1 MSRKQLVLLAI
12 VLLVL
17 GGIAGWI
24 HKGGSSDWKQADT
37 QAGSKVL
44 GALTINDIAAIHI
57 KGAKDEINLERAN
70 GVWGVKQRGG
80 YPADAQKIG
89 PLLVKLSE
97 LKVTQTEAISEALRP
112 RLQLAAPGA
121 ADGGTLVELLGAG
134 GKPIGSLIVG
144 KAITRKSDIPGATR
158 DVPTGRYLLK
168 PEAATTAIAVNDPL
182 TELDANPAAWID
194 KTFIKPDRIK
204 SITRSSD
211 GKPRWTMQR
220 GEEADMAW
228 QLKDAAKGE
237 DFDTNK
243 AQDEARALAGMNMV
257 DVAVNVKPEDLAG
270 GDMLAFETF
279 EGLSYTLALGKKD
292 GENRP
297 VLVSVSG
304 KLAPPPERTP
314 GKDEKP
320 EDKAKLDKEYKDKAA
335 ANEARVA
342 HELAMD
348 KKVFLIADAGI
359 APLLKERAAL
369 LKQTEKNPPAPSVP
383 GLDTFEKKAPPKA
396 AAKAAEKAPAKK

>member
-1 MSRKQLVLLAI
+1 MGRKALVLLA
-12 VLLVL
+12 VLLLVL
-17 GGIAGWI
+17 GGVAGFI
-24 HKGGSSDWKQADT
+24 YKGGNSDWKQADT
-37 QAGSKVL
+37 QAGAKVL
-44 GALTINDIAAIHI
+44 GGITINDIAAIHI
-57 KGAKDEINLERAN
+57 KSAKDELNLERTG
-70 GVWGVKQRGG
+70 GVWGIKQRAG

-121 ADGGTLVELLGAG
+121 TGGSTEGGTALELLDAK
-134 GKPIGSLIVG
+134 GKPLGSLILG

-168 PEAATTAIAVNDPL
+168 PEAPATAIAINDPL
-182 TELDANPAAWID
+182 TEIDASPAAWLD
-194 KTFIKPDRIK
+194 KTFIKPDRVK
-204 SITRSSD
+204 SITFSSD

-220 GEEADMAW
+220 NEEAEMAW

-237 DFDTNK
+237 DFDTGK
-243 AQDEARALAGMNMV
+243 AQDEARGLAGIGMV
-257 DVAVNVKPEDLAG
+257 DLAMNTKPDDLAG
-270 GDMLAFETF
+270 GDVLAFDTF
-279 EGLSYTLALGKKD
+279 DGLSYTLTLGKKD

-297 VLVSVSG
+297 VLMGVSG
-304 KLAPPPERTP
+304 KLTPAPERTP

-335 ANEARVA
+335 ANEARAA

-348 KKVFLIADAGI
+348 KKVFLVADASI
-359 APLLKERAAL
+359 VPLVKDRATLMKA
-369 LKQTEKNPPAPSVP
+369 KQSTAQPDVP
-383 GLDTFEKKAPPKA
+383 GLQQFEKKAPS
-396 AAKAAEKAPAKK
+396 KAAEKAPAKK